1 MDTSGQEKFMGR
13 IRSALGK
20 ASQEPRDSK
29 GLFPTDPS
37 AEQIEILARIKN
49 RTASE
54 RQQLLERLV
63 EMAQPIK
70 LVVIPVKDELAAVK
84 AIGELVRDKD
94 PEWGPEKRVVTWRHP
109 LLESLQL
116 PQALAAQGV
125 PVFISELTSGD
136 DRADRQQIREHI
148 IDAYIGIT
156 SADFCMADTATL
168 VMRNRPGQP
177 RSVAIV
183 PSIHV
188 AVIRLAQIILDMKE
202 LHALLKWDPAYS
214 AEGLTNYMS
223 FNSGPSKTADIE
235 ATMVHGAHGPR
246 EVYIYVL
253 ADPA

>member
-1 MDTSGQEKFMGR
+1 MESSGQEKFMGR
-13 IRSALGK
+13 IRSALGR
-20 ASQEPRDSK
+20 ASREPRDCK
-29 GLFPTDPS
+29 GLFPTEPS

-49 RTASE
+49 RTSNE

-70 LVVIPVKDELAAVK
+70 LVVIPVKDEVAAVK
-84 AIGELVRDKD
+84 AIGELVKEKK
-94 PEWGPEKRVVTWRHP
+94 PEWGTEKRVVTWRHP
-109 LLESLQL
+109 LIESLNL
-116 PQALAAQGV
+116 PQVLAEQDV
-125 PVFISELTSGD
+125 PVFVSELTTGD

-183 PSIHV
+183 PSIHA
-188 AVIRLAQIILDMKE
+188 AVIRLEQIILDMKE
-202 LHALLKWDPAYS
+202 LHALLKWNPEYS
-214 AEGLTNYMS
+214 TEGLTNYMS

-253 ADPA
+253 TDPT